1 MARPLI
7 AYSCTSVHGGQA
19 VPFRSTSPL
28 PGRGLRS
35 RTRHSCRTFTR
46 PGHVYA
52 SSGRGDGPRD
62 MRYIGRA
69 VALHGVVP
77 VGSGVGFGGIVQQ
90 YRERSARKRGPEA
103 AEDVASASANGEQG
117 MHRTPPILLG
127 RRLYVLDTNV
137 ILHDSSCLWRF
148 GHHDI
153 CLPIT
158 VLEELDKFKRGNEEI
173 HFHAREFLRML
184 DEMTI
189 LHSRAARNDQPAAE
203 SKDCASAHLRGSK
216 FSARDGSGTGDW
228 NLTAAS
234 PSSRDWLVQGV
245 PLNKENAEHGSVRI
259 SLHCRDARMERLF
272 FYDSPDMRIL
282 ASVHALAVA
291 ESAEPPTWTPPP
303 EEGELTDSVYG
314 SVLQTNHAGQRL
326 LYERVVLVTKD
337 VNLRMKARALG
348 LHAEDY
354 EQDRVESISKL
365 YLGQRL
371 IENVPNEL
379 IEALVGRAEG
389 LTAAE
394 FTSLMRS
401 HASACCAEKSTNDV
415 GFVPSETARS
425 AIHWLGQQIMHKRS
439 LANPAASKENDVAP
453 DGTCAPQAASAAAP
467 AATAED
473 SFAMKP
479 LPNEHFILRN
489 ASSSVLATFAL
500 SKDCGDF
507 TFQRVDRVSA
517 YGIMPRNAEQ
527 TFALRVLL
535 DPSIPLVT
543 ICGVAG
549 TGKTLLCL
557 AAALEMTSR
566 GFYEQIFVSR
576 PIVPLGN
583 RDVGFL
589 PGDLDEKLAPYM
601 QPLYDNLGV
610 IKAAHLH
617 TKDNG
622 KVVPTARSREIDDMM
637 ASERIKIAALAY
649 IRGRSLSRTF
659 LIVDESQNLTPHEVK
674 TIITRAG
681 EGTKVVLCG
690 DLHQIDNPY
699 VDGHSNGLSY
709 LIERMKGQSLYAH
722 VTLEKGERSELSK
735 LASELL

>member
-1 MARPLI
+1 
-7 AYSCTSVHGGQA
+7 
-19 VPFRSTSPL
+19 
-28 PGRGLRS
+28 
-35 RTRHSCRTFTR
+35 
-46 PGHVYA
+46 
-52 SSGRGDGPRD
+52 
-62 MRYIGRA
+62 MRYVGRA
-69 VALHGVVP
+69 MALHGVVP
-77 VGSGVGFGGIVQQ
+77 VGSGVGFGMLVQH
-90 YRERSARKRGPEA
+90 YRERGSRKRVAENSEDTGTGPHGRP
-103 AEDVASASANGEQG
+103 DNLDLK
-117 MHRTPPILLG
+117 PPVPLD

-148 GHHDI
+148 GRHDI

-184 DEMTI
+184 DEMTMV
-189 LHSRAARNDQPAAE
+189 HCRQGAKRAVSAVTEQATDTEAPTVGIGSSTPDE
-203 SKDCASAHLRGSK
+203 MEHWSYGTASA
-216 FSARDGSGTGDW
+216 SA
-228 NLTAAS
+228 L
-234 PSSRDWLVQGV
+234 DWLVRGV
-245 PLNKENAEHGSVRI
+245 PLSSDRAQHGSVRI
-259 SLHCRDARMERLF
+259 SLHCRDSRMERLF

-282 ASVHALAVA
+282 AAVHALAVA
-291 ESAEPPTWTPPP
+291 ESMDPPAWMPQPM
-303 EEGELTDSVYG
+303 EDSVQNARY
-314 SVLQTNHAGQRL
+314 SSSLDMDVTSPRY

-337 VNLRMKARALG
+337 VNLRMKARAIG

-365 YLGQRL
+365 YLGQRR
-371 IENVPNEL
+371 IENVPNAL
-379 IEALVGRAEG
+379 VEALYSNPEG
-389 LTAAE
+389 LSAE
-394 FTSLMRS
+394 EFATLMGQTTQS
-401 HASACCAEKSTNDV
+401 TCGDSAKADMGFLSAEN
-415 GFVPSETARS
+415 ARS
-425 AIHWLGQQIMHKRS
+425 TISWIGQQILPKGLSGSRPDPANNGS
-439 LANPAASKENDVAP
+439 ARDALAEERVS
-453 DGTCAPQAASAAAP
+453 S
-467 AATAED
+467 ED
-473 SFAMKP
+473 PRLVKP
-479 LPNEHFILRN
+479 HPNEHFILRN
-489 ASSSVLATFAL
+489 ANGSALATYAM
-500 SKDCGDF
+500 SKSRGEF
-507 TFQRVDRVSA
+507 VWQRVDKVSA
-517 YGIMPRNAEQ
+517 YGITPRNAEQ
-527 TFALRVLL
+527 SFALRVLL
-535 DPSIPLVT
+535 DPDIPLVT

-557 AAALEMTSR
+557 AAALEMATR
-566 GFYEQIFVSR
+566 GYYEQIFVSR

-610 IKAAHLH
+610 IKAAHML

-649 IRGRSLSRTF
+649 IRGRSLGRTF

-709 LIERMKGQSLYAH
+709 LIERMKGQCLYAH

>member
-1 MARPLI
+1 MRAHRFCARSGAL
-7 AYSCTSVHGGQA
+7 SVRDRKLLGHGVRGA
-19 VPFRSTSPL
+19 V
-28 PGRGLRS
+28 RGWGAR
-35 RTRHSCRTFTR
+35 
-46 PGHVYA
+46 A
-52 SSGRGDGPRD
+52 SSGQGDGVRD
-62 MRYIGRA
+62 MRYVGRA

-77 VGSGVGFGGIVQQ
+77 VGSGVGFGMLVQQ
-90 YRERSARKRGPEA
+90 YRERAGRKRVVEPSEDA
-103 AEDVASASANGEQG
+103 ASSSHLRPGDAHLQ
-117 MHRTPPILLG
+117 PPIPLD
-127 RRLYVLDTNV
+127 RCLYVLDTNV

-148 GHHDI
+148 GRHDI

-184 DEMTI
+184 DEMTM
-189 LHSRAARNDQPAAE
+189 LHCRQGMKATETSAPNRTVCSEAPTNSPV
-203 SKDCASAHLRGSK
+203 SSASSETEHWMYGTAPT
-216 FSARDGSGTGDW
+216 SA
-228 NLTAAS
+228 L
-234 PSSRDWLVQGV
+234 DWLVRGV
-245 PLNKENAEHGSVRI
+245 PLSADASQHGSVRI
-259 SLHCRDARMERLF
+259 SLHCRDSRMERLF
-272 FYDSPDMRIL
+272 YYDSPDMRIL

-291 ESAEPPTWTPPP
+291 ESMEPPAWMPTPMNDNVP
-303 EEGELTDSVYG
+303 DSCYPSSIGVDATCPRY
-314 SVLQTNHAGQRL
+314 

-337 VNLRMKARALG
+337 VNLRMKARAIG

-365 YLGQRL
+365 YMGQRR
-371 IENVPNEL
+371 IENVPNAL
-379 IEALVGRAEG
+379 VEALHSQPDG
-389 LTAAE
+389 LSSVEFAAA
-394 FTSLMRS
+394 MG
-401 HASACCAEKSTNDV
+401 AAV
-415 GFVPSETARS
+415 QTARHEAPTADMGFLS
-425 AIHWLGQQIMHKRS
+425 AEAARSTISWIGQQIMSKGIAGARTEATISGGNGGARDS
-439 LANPAASKENDVAP
+439 LPEERILS
-453 DGTCAPQAASAAAP
+453 
-467 AATAED
+467 ED
-473 SFAMKP
+473 MPILKP
-479 LPNEHFILRN
+479 HPNEHFILRN
-489 ASSSVLATFAL
+489 ANGSVLATYAM
-500 SKDCGDF
+500 SKSRGEF
-507 TFQRVDRVSA
+507 VWQRVDKVSA
-517 YGIMPRNAEQ
+517 YGISPRNAEQ
-527 TFALRVLL
+527 SFALRVLL
-535 DPSIPLVT
+535 DPEIPLVT

-557 AAALEMTSR
+557 AAALEMATR

-610 IKAAHLH
+610 IKAAHML
-617 TKDNG
+617 TKENG

-709 LIERMKGQSLYAH
+709 LIERMKGQCLYAH